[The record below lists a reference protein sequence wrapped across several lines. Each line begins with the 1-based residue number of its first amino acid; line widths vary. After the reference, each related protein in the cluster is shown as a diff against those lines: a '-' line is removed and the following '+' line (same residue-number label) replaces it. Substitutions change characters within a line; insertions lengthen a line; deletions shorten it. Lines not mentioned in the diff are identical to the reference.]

1 MITNS
6 YFLKVIPMIHRL
18 FFSMLLLCTAVV
30 PAVPLSAPGDSTTK
44 AGPIIIVIP
53 VEGTVDPGMA
63 AYLNRALKEASQ
75 YPDKVIILEMDTFGG
90 QVDAAL
96 QMVDTM
102 LNVKNA
108 STIAYVKTKAI
119 SAGALIALSCQ
130 KLYMQH
136 HTTLGDCAPLTYS
149 NEGPKMLGEKFQ
161 SPLRAKFRTLAK
173 RNNYPERLTEAMV
186 TEGLTV
192 LEVVFKDTTFYMDST
207 ELAELTPEIKKKVL
221 SVKTIDKNNEL
232 LTIDDVEA
240 QRLGFSQKSV
250 GSIEEMLK
258 DLGYE
263 NSTIIRVKESWSET
277 FVRWMTTVAPILM
290 MIGLAALYMEMKS
303 PGFGIFGVIGIVCL
317 AVVFFSQFAVGLA
330 DYTELLI
337 IIVGLGL
344 LLVEVFVL
352 PGFGVIGIAGLLF
365 VAIGLVL
372 SLQGFVLPNP
382 EFPWQGRLLSTNI
395 FKVFLSIIGSFVIVA
410 IIFRYVFPALG
421 FVHKGPYLMT
431 DLHDAKADS
440 GNELKLQIGTSGV
453 ADTILRPAGKAT
465 FNGDLYDVVTE
476 GDFINRG
483 DAITVTD
490 IQGNR
495 IVVSKIKE
503 QV

>member
-1 MITNS
+1 MNY
-6 YFLKVIPMIHRL
+6 YFSKVTPMVHRL
-18 FFSMLLLCTAVV
+18 FFSMLLLYAAV
-30 PAVPLSAPGDSTTK
+30 LSAAPQSAPEDSTKK
-44 AGPIIIVIP
+44 AGPVIIVIP
-53 VEGTVDPGMA
+53 VEGTVEPGMA
-63 AYLNRALKEASQ
+63 AYLNRALKEARQ
-75 YPDKVIILEMDTFGG
+75 YPDKVIILEMDSFGG

-96 QMVDTM
+96 QIVDTM

-108 STIAYVKTKAI
+108 PTIAYVKTKAI
-119 SAGALIALSCQ
+119 SAGALIALSCS

-136 HTTLGDCAPLTYS
+136 NTTIGDCAPLTYG
-149 NEGPKMLGEKFQ
+149 NDGPKMLGEKFQ

-192 LEVVFKDTTFYMDST
+192 LEVVFKDSTLYLDST
-207 ELAELTPEIKKKVL
+207 ELAELKPEIKKNIL
-221 SVKTIDKNNEL
+221 STKTIDQSNEL
-232 LTIDDVEA
+232 LTIDDIEA

-258 DLGYE
+258 HLGYE
-263 NSTIIRVKESWSET
+263 NSKIIRVEESWSET

-317 AVVFFSQFAVGLA
+317 AIVFFSQFAVGLA

-344 LLVEVFVL
+344 LMVEVFVL
-352 PGFGVIGIAGLLF
+352 PGFGIIGIAGLLF
-365 VAIGLVL
+365 IALGLIL
-372 SLQGFVLPNP
+372 SLQGFVIPKP
-382 EFPWQGRLLSTNI
+382 EFPWQGQLLSTNI
-395 FKVFLSIIGSFVIVA
+395 IKVFLSIIGSFIIVA

-440 GNELKLQIGTSGV
+440 GNELKLQIGISGV

-465 FNGDLYDVVTE
+465 INGELYDVVTE

-483 DAITVTD
+483 DAIVVTD

-495 IVVSKIKE
+495 VVVSRIKE

>member
-1 MITNS
+1 
-6 YFLKVIPMIHRL
+6 
-18 FFSMLLLCTAVV
+18 MLLLCAAVLFAAPQPV
-30 PAVPLSAPGDSTTK
+30 PEDSTK
-44 AGPIIIVIP
+44 KVGPVIIVIP
-53 VEGTVDPGMA
+53 VEGTVEPGMA
-63 AYLNRALKEASQ
+63 AYLNRALKETQQ

-90 QVDAAL
+90 QVDAAF
-96 QMVDTM
+96 QIVDTM

-108 STIAYVKTKAI
+108 PTIAYVKTKAI
-119 SAGALIALSCQ
+119 SAGALIALSCNR
-130 KLYMQH
+130 LYMQH
-136 HTTLGDCAPLTYS
+136 NTTIGDCAPLTYG
-149 NEGPKMLGEKFQ
+149 NDGPKMLGEKFQ

-192 LEVVFKDTTFYMDST
+192 HEVVFKDTTLYLDST
-207 ELAELTPEIKKKVL
+207 ELAELAPEVRKNVL
-221 SVKTIDKNNEL
+221 STKTIDNSNEL

-250 GSIEEMLK
+250 GSINELLQH
-258 DLGYE
+258 LGYE
-263 NSTIIRVKESWSET
+263 KSKIIRIEESWSET

-303 PGFGIFGVIGIVCL
+303 PGFGIFGIIGIVCL
-317 AVVFFSQFAVGLA
+317 AIVFFSHFAIGLA

-344 LLVEVFVL
+344 LLVEIFVL
-352 PGFGVIGIAGLLF
+352 PGFGIIGIAGLLF
-365 VAIGLVL
+365 IALGLIL
-372 SLQGFVLPNP
+372 SLQGFVLPKP

-395 FKVFLSIIGSFVIVA
+395 IKVFFSITGSFIIVA

-440 GNELKLQIGTSGV
+440 GSELTLQIGASGT
-453 ADTILRPAGKAT
+453 ANTILRPAGKAT
-465 FNGDLYDVVTE
+465 INGGLYDVVTE

-483 DAITVTD
+483 DAITVTEV
-490 IQGNR
+490 QGNR